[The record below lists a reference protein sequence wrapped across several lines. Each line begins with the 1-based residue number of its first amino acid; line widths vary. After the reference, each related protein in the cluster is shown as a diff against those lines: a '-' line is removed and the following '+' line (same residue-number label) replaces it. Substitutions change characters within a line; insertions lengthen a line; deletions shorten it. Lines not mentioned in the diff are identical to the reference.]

1 MATGLSRAPEGAT
14 ALTSQICLAPPFV
27 RGSVLTPPRSF
38 FNASA
43 PSFFGAW
50 SLPFAVALSSEVASA
65 TGTELAT
72 PDAAPRHFSVVF
84 RRASRFFSKTE
95 AEEVVHEV
103 FVKVMEKQ
111 STFKSQSSPVT
122 WLYRITTNHCLNRLR
137 NEGRRREL
145 LEQQTPIIR
154 RRLKEAPNQATNAF
168 LADVWGKL
176 DQELVRVGIYHFV
189 DGMTNPE
196 IARLLGCSPRTVV
209 NRLQALRAQAAA
221 LIGQEPEGGAA

>member
-1 MATGLSRAPEGAT
+1 MPQADT
-14 ALTSQICLAPPFV
+14 AD
-27 RGSVLTPPRSF
+27 VLDI
-38 FNASA
+38 
-43 PSFFGAW
+43 G
-50 SLPFAVALSSEVASA
+50 
-65 TGTELAT
+65 ELYRRYA
-72 PDAAPRHFSVVF
+72 SVVF